1 MTEQTAS
8 RTLSDGEREY
18 LAEPRFATIATVDP
32 DGSPHQAVTWYA
44 LDGDDLLI
52 NSRVERHWPRNLGH
66 DPRISV
72 AVHDLDDPEHWL
84 GLKGEARLVHTGAE
98 ALDDIMALARRY
110 GSANPERFRGQDRVT
125 FRVTVERV
133 FEYFG

>member
-1 MTEQTAS
+1 MAEQTAS

-84 GLKGEARLVHTGAE
+84 GLKGEARLVHTGAD

-125 FRVTVERV
+125 FRITVERV
-133 FEYFG
+133 FEYVG

>member
-1 MTEQTAS
+1 MAEQTAS
-8 RTLSDGEREY
+8 PTLSDGEREY

-84 GLKGEARLVHTGAE
+84 GLKGEARLVHTGAD

-125 FRVTVERV
+125 FRITVERV
-133 FEYFG
+133 FEYVG